1 VFSHHLDEEQGLSQ
15 VSHVKDMNHIHVD
28 ESSSNSG
35 GDSQKSD
42 CDCLCNLQC
51 SQVVNLIESKIELC
65 SSSKYYLENHLDLQ
79 NNNLSDY
86 KNDIIRPPIF
96 S

>member
-1 VFSHHLDEEQGLSQ
+1 MFSHHVDEEQGLSQ
-15 VSHVKDMNHIHVD
+15 VSHVKDMNHVHVD
-28 ESSSNSG
+28 ESSSNSD

-51 SQVVNLIESKIELC
+51 SQVVNLIESKIELS
-65 SSSKYYLENHLDLQ
+65 SSSKYYLENHSDLQ
-79 NNNLSDY
+79 DNNLSDY
-86 KNDIIRPPIF
+86 KKDIIRPPIF